1 MANSEAPNDKQIYSQ
16 EEVQQI
22 LNLAIA
28 QHAYAGEFSRTQ
40 LLDIAEDLAIPAAI
54 VQQAEKAWMQSNDE
68 NQKREAFNQ
77 HRRAD
82 LKRKV
87 GRFSIINGSLILLN
101 GLMGFGFPWS
111 LYILLFW
118 GLFLGLKTWN
128 VLHLGGEAY
137 EKAFQRWYRTH
148 QVRSVVN
155 RWLDRFLSPSRV

>member
-40 LLDIAEDLAIPAAI
+40 LLDIAQDLAIPAAI

-77 HRRAD
+77 HRRAE
-82 LKRKV
+82 LNRKV

-128 VLHLGGEAY
+128 VLHLDGEAY

-155 RWLDRFLSPSRV
+155 RWLDRFLSA